1 MLFVHLLCACV
12 MRGFWC
18 RFSGWTLG
26 MWIPLLLFCLENG
39 IPSQVTVFLM
49 LALLRWIFVR
59 RLLLGHP
66 VRISEEIGHISYIL
80 RLVGLVALR
89 IRLTAWTNFGI
100 FILGLL
106 LKICW
111 PWVPRTAVPKQQWNQ
126 PNQHTW
132 RLGVLPKNHLT
143 NLFVG
148 KFFSVWCIKSILVGV
163 CHTCVNAFELMAA
176 AQESRGCA
184 NCLDC
189 QTGGLF

>member
-1 MLFVHLLCACV
+1 MSCDVLFLQKWQQWQIISKLDIFWAYQVPDKTQREKMLFVHLLCACV

-89 IRLTAWTNFGI
+89 SGSLLEPISVFSYWVCYWRFAGLEFQGQQCQSSNGISQINIHGAWVCFQKS
-100 FILGLL
+100 FD
-106 LKICW
+106 KPVCW
-111 PWVPRTAVPKQQWNQ
+111 
-126 PNQHTW
+126 
-132 RLGVLPKNHLT
+132 
-143 NLFVG
+143 
-148 KFFSVWCIKSILVGV
+148 
-163 CHTCVNAFELMAA
+163 
-176 AQESRGCA
+176 
-184 NCLDC
+184 
-189 QTGGLF
+189 

>member
-49 LALLRWIFVR
+49 LALLRWIFVIASGASCPHFR
-59 RLLLGHP
+59 RDW
-66 VRISEEIGHISYIL
+66 SYIVYIEAS
-80 RLVGLVALR
+80 RFGCFE

-132 RLGVLPKNHLT
+132 RLGVLPKIIWQTCLLVSFFCMMHQINIGGCVPHLCECFWI
-143 NLFVG
+143 NG
-148 KFFSVWCIKSILVGV
+148 CCSGISGV
-163 CHTCVNAFELMAA
+163 H
-176 AQESRGCA
+176 